1 MSDAPLI
8 LALDAGGTKTD
19 ALLATAEGEVL
30 GYLRAG
36 AGNYQSVGLEIV
48 RRRYTALIDQLLTTN
63 ALRERLAVTVC
74 GLSGLDRPL
83 DAERLRAIIEPLT
96 PAPVQLMNDAFLILR
111 AGTSDGVGIALVSG
125 TGSNCV
131 GVNASGVRDRVGGL
145 AYEMGDDGGGYDIGV
160 NALRAAFQ
168 GADGRGSQ
176 TTLSA
181 AIRARFGIE
190 RLDDLVD
197 LMLHDCEEPLDFAA
211 LTPLVFE
218 HAAAEDI
225 VSCRILKEAGE
236 MLANS
241 VNTLATRLF
250 TADAHFPVV
259 LGGSVLQHGST
270 EHMRTALATQ
280 LRLRFPQAYCV
291 TLQDPP
297 IMGAALYGLDVLHP
311 HSTADLALSSARLR
325 AAFNQSPT
333 VIHEGA
339 RL

>member
-8 LALDAGGTKTD
+8 LALDAGGTTTD
-19 ALLATAEGEVL
+19 ALLTSVEGEVL

-36 AGNYQSVGLEIV
+36 AGNYQSIGLEAV
-48 RRRYTALIDQLLTTN
+48 TRRYAMLIDQLIPTDE
-63 ALRERLAVTVC
+63 LRARLAVTIC
-74 GLSGLDRPL
+74 GLSGLDRPR
-83 DAERLRAIIEPLT
+83 DAERLRAVIEPLS

-131 GVNASGVRDRVGGL
+131 GANASGSRDRVGGL
-145 AYEMGDDGGGYDIGV
+145 AYEMGDDAGGYDIGV
-160 NALRAAFQ
+160 SALRAAFQ
-168 GADGRGSQ
+168 GADGRGPK
-176 TTLSA
+176 TALSA
-181 AIRARFGIE
+181 AIRATFGVE

-197 LMLHDCEEPLDFAA
+197 LMLYDCEEPLDFAS

-218 HAAAEDI
+218 HAADEDA
-225 VSCRILKEAGE
+225 VSGRILKEAGE
-236 MLANS
+236 ALAHS

-250 TADAHFPVV
+250 SSDAQFPVV
-259 LGGSVLQHGST
+259 LGGSVLQRGAT
-270 EHMRTALATQ
+270 EHMRVALAAQ
-280 LRLRFPQAYCV
+280 VASRFPHAYCV

-297 IMGAALYGLDVLHP
+297 ILGAALYGLDALYPDSSV
-311 HSTADLALSSARLR
+311 DLALSSARLR
-325 AAFNQSPT
+325 ASLTQSPT